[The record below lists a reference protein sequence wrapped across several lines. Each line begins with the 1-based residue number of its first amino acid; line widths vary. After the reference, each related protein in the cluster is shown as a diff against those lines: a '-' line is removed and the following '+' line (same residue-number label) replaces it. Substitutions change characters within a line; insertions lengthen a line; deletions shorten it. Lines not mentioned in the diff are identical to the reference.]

1 MAFFETHLIKL
12 DFTAKAQS
20 TQRTAFC
27 LLSFNTCFSLRAQC
41 LYEAGV
47 ENCLLPIGFVD
58 DPK

>member
-20 TQRTAFC
+20 TQRTVA
-27 LLSFNTCFSLRAQC
+27 FNTCFSLRAQC

-47 ENCLLPIGFVD
+47 ENCLLPIGSVD